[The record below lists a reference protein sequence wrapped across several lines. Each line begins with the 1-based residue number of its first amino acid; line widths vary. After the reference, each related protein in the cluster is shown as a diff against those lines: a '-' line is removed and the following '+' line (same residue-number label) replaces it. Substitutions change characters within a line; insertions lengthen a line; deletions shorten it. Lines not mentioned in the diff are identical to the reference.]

1 MFSSPTEKGGVI
13 KLIIADDH
21 NLFRKGLRKL
31 LQSISGIE
39 VVGEASNGEECLS
52 LAKKL
57 KPDVILIDLSMPHM
71 EDFEVI
77 KKLKRMLS
85 LKVVALSMHSEKN
98 YVVKAVKS
106 GCDGYVLKNSPLDE
120 LIQAIEAVLKEG
132 AFFSPQVARYLADT
146 LVEKEEEV
154 LTPREKEILKLLA
167 QGKRNKE
174 IAAELFI
181 SEKTVKNHL
190 ANIYAK
196 LNVGDRVEAAFTA
209 LKMGLVDRNELGG
222 KE

>member
-1 MFSSPTEKGGVI
+1 VFSGSVEEGSIIRIV
-13 KLIIADDH
+13 IADDH
-21 NLFRKGLRKL
+21 NLFRKGLKKL
-31 LQSISGIE
+31 LYNISDIE
-39 VVGEASNGEECLS
+39 VIGEASNGEECLS

-57 KPDVILIDLSMPHM
+57 KPEIVLIDLSMPHM
-71 EDFEVI
+71 EDFEI
-77 KKLKRMLS
+77 IRKLKRTLN

-98 YVVKAVKS
+98 YVVKAVRS
-106 GCDGYVLKNSPLDE
+106 GCDGYVLKNSPLEE
-120 LIQAIEAVLKEG
+120 LIQAIQAVLKEG

-146 LVEKEEEV
+146 LIEKEEEI

-167 QGKRNKE
+167 QGRKNKE

-209 LKMGLVDRNELGG
+209 LKMGLVDKSELGG

>member
-1 MFSSPTEKGGVI
+1 
-13 KLIIADDH
+13 
-21 NLFRKGLRKL
+21 
-31 LQSISGIE
+31 
-39 VVGEASNGEECLS
+39 
-52 LAKKL
+52 
-57 KPDVILIDLSMPHM
+57 
-71 EDFEVI
+71 
-77 KKLKRMLS
+77 
-85 LKVVALSMHSEKN
+85 
-98 YVVKAVKS
+98 
-106 GCDGYVLKNSPLDE
+106 
-120 LIQAIEAVLKEG
+120 
-132 AFFSPQVARYLADT
+132 
-146 LVEKEEEV
+146 V

>member
-1 MFSSPTEKGGVI
+1 MFSSSTEEGGII
-13 KLIIADDH
+13 KIIIADDH

-57 KPDVILIDLSMPHM
+57 KPDVILIDLSMPYM

-77 KKLKRMLS
+77 KKLKRLLN

-120 LIQAIEAVLKEG
+120 LIQAIQAVLREG

-146 LVEKEEEV
+146 LVEKEEEI

>member
-1 MFSSPTEKGGVI
+1 MLSSSIEKGGVI
-13 KLIIADDH
+13 KVIIADDH
-21 NLFRKGLRKL
+21 NLFRKGLKKL
-31 LQSISGIE
+31 LQSISDIE

-71 EDFEVI
+71 ENFEVI

-120 LIQAIEAVLKEG
+120 LIQAIQAVLKEG

-146 LVEKEEEV
+146 LVE
-154 LTPREKEILKLLA
+154 R
-167 QGKRNKE
+167 
-174 IAAELFI
+174 
-181 SEKTVKNHL
+181 
-190 ANIYAK
+190 
-196 LNVGDRVEAAFTA
+196 
-209 LKMGLVDRNELGG
+209 
-222 KE
+222 